1 MSPINSLSTA
11 YVPPNTRLGA
21 YERNVKAF
29 GPVTASALGVADA
42 AVEAAKSTVSFS
54 SDALQRLGD
63 SLGEG
68 FDAVTEG
75 LSKGADLV
83 SAAASDAVDS
93 VTNLAT
99 RAADSVGEAGTYV
112 ADAVSDALDNLGHYA
127 TIAGVAVGNALD
139 ETA

>member
-1 MSPINSLSTA
+1 MSSINSLSTA

-21 YERNVKAF
+21 YERNAKAF
-29 GPVTASALGVADA
+29 GPVTASALGAADA
-42 AVEAAKSTVSFS
+42 AVEAAKSTYSFS

-63 SLGEG
+63 SIGNG

-75 LSKGADLV
+75 LSKGADV
-83 SAAASDAVDS
+83 VGSAAGEVADGIAG
-93 VTNLAT
+93 LAT

-112 ADAVSDALDNLGHYA
+112 ADAVGDAIDNLEHYA
-127 TIAGVAVGNALD
+127 TIAGVAIGNALD

>member
-1 MSPINSLSTA
+1 MSSINSLSTA

-42 AVEAAKSTVSFS
+42 AVEAAKSTYSFS

-75 LSKGADLV
+75 LAKGAGAV
-83 SAAASDAVDS
+83 SAATGDAVEGLTD
-93 VTNLAT
+93 LAS

-112 ADAVSDALDNLGHYA
+112 ADTVGDALDNLEHYA

>member
-1 MSPINSLSTA
+1 MSSINSLSTP

-42 AVEAAKSTVSFS
+42 AVEAAKSTYSFS

-63 SLGEG
+63 SIGEG
-68 FDAVTEG
+68 FDAVSDG
-75 LSKGADLV
+75 LAKGADLV
-83 SAAASDAVDS
+83 SSTAGEAADGIAG
-93 VTNLAT
+93 LAT
-99 RAADSVGEAGTYV
+99 RAADSVSEAGTYV
-112 ADAVSDALDNLGHYA
+112 ADAVGDAIDNLEHYA
-127 TIAGVAVGNALD
+127 TIGGVAIGNALD